1 MKIKYETNIAT
12 LVQFITISLLGIA
25 NGLNSIVTT
34 CVHSSDD
41 CVTNSMLS
49 IIFFIITALFF
60 AGVWVLGYTVQDRR
74 STRLAQLL
82 ILVELGII
90 SVAFLNAR
98 HHTDLLSL
106 FTSIID
112 MLLAL
117 WVIYACILLIKNGGK
132 RAPARR
138 PAKRRRRR

>member
-12 LVQFITISLLGIA
+12 LVQFITLSLLGLA
-25 NGLNSIVTT
+25 NGINSIVTV
-34 CVHSSDD
+34 CIHNSDD

-49 IIFFIITALFF
+49 TIFFILTVLFF
-60 AGVWVLGYTVQDRR
+60 ASVWVLGYTVQDRR
-74 STRLAQLL
+74 STRIAQLL
-82 ILVELGII
+82 IVVELGIFF
-90 SVAFLNAR
+90 VALLNAR

-106 FTSIID
+106 FTSIVD
-112 MLLAL
+112 MLLAI
-117 WVIYACILLIKNGGK
+117 WVIASCLVLIKNGGK